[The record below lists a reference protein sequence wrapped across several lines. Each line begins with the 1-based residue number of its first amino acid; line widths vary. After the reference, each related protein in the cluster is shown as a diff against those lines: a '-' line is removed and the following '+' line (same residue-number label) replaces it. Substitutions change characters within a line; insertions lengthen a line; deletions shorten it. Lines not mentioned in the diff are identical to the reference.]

1 MQQLYAIADK
11 GYTELEQVRRSP
23 MYLTTRS
30 YSAKDASTLDTIIQH
45 GETFMPLLREEH
57 AQIMKELE
65 QEQSVAAEIENC
77 DQEYLNELRATLEE
91 QGYCLGLI
99 ARYGT
104 AANAGENSAVLD
116 ERRAEVAEAKAKLER
131 LEEKVRD
138 IETTNTE
145 TTGSIDSL
153 QQTLH
158 VQENSTYTE
167 ALRLK
172 GNVLSLS
179 LSRAGPRRCKIPQL
193 TLDSCADELA
203 ALEQLHL
210 WQIARVKP
218 DVCEL
223 VYASRCH
230 IHVPCTK
237 YKPKK
242 DQIRITKTKEIIFS
256 VKDQFPRFTDLI
268 IDVAQQR
275 LASYPSNLK
284 MKHVRIFFF
293 FLFLLLASARM
304 SSSRV
309 RSGEMRIC

>member
-11 GYTELEQVRRSP
+11 GYTELEQVRRTP
-23 MYLTTRS
+23 MYLTARS
-30 YSAKDASTLDTIIQH
+30 HSAKDASTLDTIIQH

-179 LSRAGPRRCKIPQL
+179 PEQVLDGAKFPNLLWIHAQTNWPRWNNCIFGKLPGSSQMSASWSTHLAATSTFLAPSTNPRR
-193 TLDSCADELA
+193 T
-203 ALEQLHL
+203 
-210 WQIARVKP
+210 
-218 DVCEL
+218 
-223 VYASRCH
+223 
-230 IHVPCTK
+230 
-237 YKPKK
+237 
-242 DQIRITKTKEIIFS
+242 
-256 VKDQFPRFTDLI
+256 
-268 IDVAQQR
+268 
-275 LASYPSNLK
+275 
-284 MKHVRIFFF
+284 
-293 FLFLLLASARM
+293 
-304 SSSRV
+304 
-309 RSGEMRIC
+309 RSGSQRRKRLSLA